1 MKEMV
6 GDKLDPE
13 LLREKVT
20 KAIKLGTGMII
31 NCYYNNANV
40 EIINQLIFPF

>member
-31 NCYYNNANV
+31 NYYYRNLKQQCKCRNH
-40 EIINQLIFPF
+40 